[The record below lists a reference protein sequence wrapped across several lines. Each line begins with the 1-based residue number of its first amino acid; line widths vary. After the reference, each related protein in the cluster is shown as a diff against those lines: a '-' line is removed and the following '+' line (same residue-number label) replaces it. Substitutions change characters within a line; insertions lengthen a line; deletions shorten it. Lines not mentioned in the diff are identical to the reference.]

1 VPSTQDL
8 LANLLRQGERLG
20 LRHVAGPTG
29 TTAAD
34 ATGVALLPIGDLGS
48 ALAGQLV
55 IVSGTGP
62 PAAYQ
67 VDIAIRRAISA
78 GCAALV
84 FVGEFRLAE
93 TSRSLAARGGLPI
106 LMSPA
111 TPSELAMFVD
121 RALRGGAEEAIARAE
136 QAIAR
141 ARDDAAR
148 VPDRPAHA
156 VLDSAS
162 AALGVGLRLVEDAA
176 VAWHDPDAVCI
187 GEVAVGRLVADRGDP
202 SVAIALPTLAAILS
216 RSMQHELHARFGPV
230 RSRADLVVE
239 LVLAESSRV
248 ESLGAEAARAGLPV
262 ALSHT
267 VAWISPTHRQ
277 LTERR
282 LPAAALSAIEL
293 YALRLVD
300 PRDEVWHVAMI
311 HDNLLMAA
319 SEEAG
324 AADHQRRVREV
335 MEEVR
340 GHATSLFGDEW
351 AFTVGMG
358 TPREGVLG
366 FRQSAA
372 EARIAAEAAIAA
384 GRIGGIEVTDV
395 TGLRRVLLDFYAST
409 LSRSLLDDILAP
421 LDRLGGDRA
430 AIAIETLL
438 AYLRHRNSLARAATE
453 LNLHPNA
460 VNYRVRRAEQAL
472 GLDLSDPD
480 VRFAVELACRV
491 RLITS

>member
-1 VPSTQDL
+1 MLPTQGF
-8 LANLLRQGERLG
+8 LADLLRQGERLG
-20 LRHVAGPTG
+20 LRHVVGP
-29 TTAAD
+29 AEVAD
-34 ATGVALLPIGDLGS
+34 VSGVAILPIGELAAAS
-48 ALAGQLV
+48 AGQLV
-55 IVSGTGP
+55 IISGTGS

-84 FVGEFRLAE
+84 FVGEFPLAA
-93 TSRSLAARGGLPI
+93 TSRSLAVRGGLPI
-106 LMSPA
+106 LMSTA
-111 TPSELAMFVD
+111 TPSELAVFTD

-136 QAIAR
+136 QAIVR
-141 ARDDAAR
+141 ARDCAIE
-148 VPDRPAHA
+148 VPARPARA
-156 VLDSAS
+156 VLDEAS
-162 AALGVGLRLVEDAA
+162 AALGVPLRLVEDTT
-176 VAWHDPDAVCI
+176 VAWHEPDAVCI
-187 GEVAVGRLVADRGDP
+187 GEVAVGRLVAERGDP
-202 SVAIALPTLAAILS
+202 SVAIALPTLAAVLS
-216 RSMQHELHARFGPV
+216 RSMQHEMHTRFGPV

-267 VAWISPTHRQ
+267 VAWVSPTHRN
-277 LTERR
+277 LTDRR
-282 LPAAALSAIEL
+282 LPATALSAIEL
-293 YALRLVD
+293 YGLQLVD
-300 PRDEVWHVAMI
+300 QRDEVWHVAMI

-335 MEEVR
+335 MEAVR
-340 GHATSLFGDEW
+340 GHARSRFGDEW

-358 TPREGVLG
+358 TPRQGVLG

-372 EARIAAEAAIAA
+372 EARIATEAAIAA

-421 LDRLGGDRA
+421 LDRTGGDRA
-430 AIAIETLL
+430 AMAIETLL
-438 AYLRHRNSLARAATE
+438 AYLRNRNSLTRAAAE

-460 VNYRVRRAEQAL
+460 VNYRVRRAEQIL